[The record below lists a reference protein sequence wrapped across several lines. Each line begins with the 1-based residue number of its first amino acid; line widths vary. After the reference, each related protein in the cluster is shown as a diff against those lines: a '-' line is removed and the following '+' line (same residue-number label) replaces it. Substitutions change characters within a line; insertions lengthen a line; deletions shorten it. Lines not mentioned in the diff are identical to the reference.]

1 MTTFNLN
8 GSRLQGFLVRND
20 RSRLCPSVRTAGQ
33 HQPFGFGRTDP
44 CLQLRNHI
52 LARSGAHPSWAAESG
67 RPSQGPPGLP
77 RAAVGVVGRADRVE
91 WASLVR
97 DRSLRRA
104 ATIQCWGLAQAQRPH
119 PREKRVFDHS
129 VSPQCGALAA
139 TRPGPPR
146 GVGHAVRPIVE
157 TASCCLT
164 RGVAH
169 VARPS
174 RDLKS
179 VMGWRPQTSAHQLR
193 VKHYHS

>member
-1 MTTFNLN
+1 MAQGCKDFWSETIGP
-8 GSRLQGFLVRND
+8 GSVHALEPPASTNPSGLADQTRAYSYAITSLRGVAHIRLGPRN
-20 RSRLCPSVRTAGQ
+20 RAG
-33 HQPFGFGRTDP
+33 R
-44 CLQLRNHI
+44 
-52 LARSGAHPSWAAESG
+52 ARV
-67 RPSQGPPGLP
+67 P

-91 WASLVR
+91 WAGLVR

-139 TRPGPPR
+139 TRPGAPR

-164 RGVAH
+164 RGAAH

-174 RDLKS
+174 RDLQS

>member
-1 MTTFNLN
+1 MAQGCKDFWSETIGPGSVHALEPPASTNPSDLADQTRAYSYAITSSRGVAHIRLGPLN
-8 GSRLQGFLVRND
+8 R
-20 RSRLCPSVRTAGQ
+20 AG
-33 HQPFGFGRTDP
+33 R
-44 CLQLRNHI
+44 
-52 LARSGAHPSWAAESG
+52 ARV
-67 RPSQGPPGLP
+67 P
-77 RAAVGVVGRADRVE
+77 RAAAVVVGRADRVE
-91 WASLVR
+91 WAGLVR

-104 ATIQCWGLAQAQRPH
+104 ATIHWQCWGLAQAQRPH